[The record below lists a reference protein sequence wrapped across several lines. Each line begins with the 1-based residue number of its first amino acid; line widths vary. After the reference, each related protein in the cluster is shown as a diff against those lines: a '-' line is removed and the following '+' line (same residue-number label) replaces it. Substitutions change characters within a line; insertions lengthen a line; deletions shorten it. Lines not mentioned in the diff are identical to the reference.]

1 MKIGD
6 LVRNTKFPKLEGIV
20 TDVLSYH
27 GIIKI
32 RTKRNTEYAFSADQ
46 LEIIVESR

>member
-1 MKIGD
+1 MKVGD
-6 LVRNTKFPKLEGIV
+6 LVRSTKFPKLEGIV

-32 RTKRNTEYAFSADQ
+32 RTKRNTEYSFSADH
-46 LEIIVESR
+46 LEIVVESR